1 MSDYGFWD
9 WAWLILESLRTMD
22 DGDKLFWIG
31 TFLLFVILLF
41 AYLALKDYNDKLQEQ
56 SKHSI
61 SMSYTSRRKKGQNS
75 KKSQNKK
82 KERRRIGR
90 GGGR

>member
-9 WAWLILESLRTMD
+9 WVWLILEGWRTMD

-31 TFLLFVILLF
+31 TFLLLVILF
-41 AYLALKDYNDKLQEQ
+41 FVYLALKDYNDKLKEK

-61 SMSYTSRRKKGQNS
+61 SMSYTSRRKKDKN
-75 KKSQNKK
+75 KSQDKK
-82 KERRRIGR
+82 K
-90 GGGR
+90 